1 MANSSIERRPAASA
15 VVTSYGMSE
24 TCGGCVYDGIP
35 LAGVHVELTN
45 NGRILIKS
53 PSLFT
58 SYRLRPDLTAEALS
72 EGRFTTQDLGRWEA
86 GDWSYSGGWMT
97 S

>member
-1 MANSSIERRPAASA
+1 MANSLNRAATSGIR

-45 NGRILIKS
+45 NGRIMIKS

-58 SYRLRPDLTAEALS
+58 SYRLRPDLTADALS
-72 EGRFTTQDLGRWEA
+72 
-86 GDWSYSGGWMT
+86 
-97 S
+97 